1 MHTNLTKESDS
12 IKFGIMNEDSGPK
25 YFPFHYSFMRFI
37 GLGYFHNPKEKNFK
51 NFSKPWYVL
60 YSVVQLG
67 FWVFLFTAA
76 LWMEVPYIYKN
87 LDRLMLNLTF
97 SVTFTSSLVKLYIVV
112 AHNRTIQQI
121 VYSIEYDL
129 CQFPQNEKI
138 MKKTLTVCRQLTL
151 SILTFANLTVLG
163 LVIGGTVQALWS
175 PKIFKAKFVNS
186 TEIFKPSDRI
196 LPMPVY
202 LPFEITSDYIYAI
215 AFIYQILG
223 IQWYGNIV
231 VLINTFMNT
240 IMVHFAGKF
249 ANLKYFVENTREVA
263 ILRLRLKIVG
273 TNSEKL
279 ILSREKALI
288 QLQTLGQVGEDE
300 MAESEKIVM
309 AYFNEEEINK
319 EMCIFLKECIKH
331 HISIL
336 S

>member
-1 MHTNLTKESDS
+1 
-12 IKFGIMNEDSGPK
+12 MNENNGPK
-25 YFPFHYSFMRFI
+25 YFPLHYSLMRFV
-37 GLGYFHNPKEKNFK
+37 GLGYFHNPKEKDFK

-60 YSVVQLG
+60 YSAVQLG
-67 FWVFLFTAA
+67 FWVFIFTAA
-76 LWMEVPYIYKN
+76 LWIEVPYIYKN

-97 SVTFTSSLVKLYIVV
+97 SVTFSSSLVKLYIVI
-112 AHNRTIQQI
+112 AHNKTIQMI
-121 VYSIEYDL
+121 VYSIEHDL

-138 MKKTLTVCRQLTL
+138 MKKTVAVCRRLTL
-151 SILTFANLTVLG
+151 SILSFANLTVIG
-163 LVIGGTVQALWS
+163 LVIGGTVQAIRS
-175 PKIFKAKFVNS
+175 PKIFKAKHVNN

-240 IMVHFAGKF
+240 IMIHFADKF

-263 ILRLRLKIVG
+263 ILRLRLKIDKGKSV
-273 TNSEKL
+273 KL
-279 ILSREKALI
+279 TLSRKEAQI
-288 QLQTLGQVGEDE
+288 QLQTFGEVGEHE
-300 MAESEKIVM
+300 LAESEKIVST
-309 AYFNEEEINK
+309 YFTEEEINK
-319 EMCIFLKECIKH
+319 EMCYFLKECIQH
-331 HISIL
+331 HIALL